1 MNAQPDDWDEESD
14 VVVLGSGGAALIAAI
29 SAHHHGAG
37 EVVILEKSG
46 MVGGTTAMSGGM
58 LWIPLDHHQQEHGVE
73 DSFDEVVAY
82 LDALA
87 PEMLDPDA
95 VSGFLEGRPAA
106 WRTTTASSAPSSWR
120 SDAGATSAAR
130 ARPSARC

>member
-1 MNAQPDDWDEESD
+1 MGEP
-14 VVVLGSGGAALIAAI
+14 GA
-29 SAHHHGAG
+29 
-37 EVVILEKSG
+37 VVILEKSG

-58 LWIPLDHHQQEHGVE
+58 LWIPLNHHQPEHGVE

-95 VSGFLEGRPAA
+95 VSGFLEGGPEMVRFMADHTPGGIVPAESGDDA
-106 WRTTTASSAPSSWR
+106 VVLR
-120 SDAGATSAAR
+120 SVDGVQVVGN
-130 ARPSARC
+130 